1 MTTEQIELVQ
11 STWAKVAPNAEQ
23 VAELFYTR
31 LFEIAPEVQPLFTTD
46 KAEQG
51 KKLTQTLAVAVKGLP
66 KLDTI
71 VGAVQDLGV
80 RHNDYGVIDEHYE
93 SVGAALLWTLE
104 EGLGESFTPEVKE
117 AWTRTY
123 VTLATVMK
131 EAAAAA
137 QPVA

>member
-1 MTTEQIELVQ
+1 MTPEQIDLVQ
-11 STWAKVAPNAEQ
+11 STWAKVAPSAAQ
-23 VAELFYTR
+23 VADLFYAR
-31 LFEIAPEVQPLFTTD
+31 LFNIAPEVRPLFTTD
-46 KAEQG
+46 RAEQG
-51 KKLTQTLAVAVKGLP
+51 KKLTQTLAVAVNGLT

-80 RHNDYGVIDEHYE
+80 RHLDYGVVDEHYE

-104 EGLGESFTPEVKE
+104 EGLGEDFTPEVKE
-117 AWTRTY
+117 AWTKTY